1 MDHDAVVRQKMTER
15 YLLNEL
21 DPQVRD
27 EFEEHYFDCPNCA
40 ADVHA
45 GALFVEQ
52 SKVALRAE
60 MRTEVR
66 SDVRNED
73 GQKIRSERTAPSA
86 ERMPA
91 PARSGWLG
99 WLRPAFAIPV
109 LALLLAVI
117 AYQNRANVLLQ
128 QAADSPQV
136 LASAVVNVNV
146 RGAEPVSVPARA
158 GQAFGLTLN
167 LPPDTRF
174 SSYKMDLYSPQGK
187 LQWSRTVPASG
198 DTLSLYVPAGVSG
211 GDHDAGI
218 LEVRGLTAGGGSE
231 DLGRYPIELQNQK

>member
-21 DPQVRD
+21 DPQARD

-52 SKVALRAE
+52 SKVVLRTDLRAE
-60 MRTEVR
+60 
-66 SDVRNED
+66 DAK
-73 GQKIRSERTAPSA
+73 KIQSERNAPSV
-86 ERMPA
+86 ERLTV

-109 LALLLAVI
+109 LALLLAVV
-117 AYQNRANVLLQ
+117 AYQNRATVLLQ

-146 RGAEPVSVPARA
+146 RGTEPISVPAGA

-167 LPPDTRF
+167 LPPEARF
-174 SSYKMDLYSPQGK
+174 SSYKLDLYSPQGK
-187 LQWSRTVPASG
+187 LEWSRTVPASG
-198 DTLSLYVPAGVSG
+198 DTLSLYVPAGVSSG
-211 GDHDAGI
+211 GHPAT
-218 LEVRGLTAGGGSE
+218 LAVHGLLPSGESE

>member
-21 DPQVRD
+21 DPQARD

-52 SKVALRAE
+52 SKNVLRAE
-60 MRTEVR
+60 LGT
-66 SDVRNED
+66 ED
-73 GQKIRSERTAPSA
+73 GKKIRSERKAPSV
-86 ERMPA
+86 ERMTGPV
-91 PARSGWLG
+91 RSGWFG
-99 WLRPAFAIPV
+99 WLRPAFVVPV

-136 LASAVVNVNV
+136 LASAVVNLNV
-146 RGAEPVSVPARA
+146 RGAESISVPARA
-158 GQAFGLTLN
+158 AQAFELTLN
-167 LPPDTRF
+167 LPPDSHF
-174 SSYKMDLYSPQGK
+174 SSYKLDLYSPQGK
-187 LQWSRTVPASG
+187 LQWSRTAPASG
-198 DTLSLYVPAGVSG
+198 DTLSLYVPAGISG
-211 GDHDAGI
+211 GDHDPGA
-218 LEVRGLTAGGGSE
+218 LAVHGLFPSGENE
-231 DLGRYPIELQNQK
+231 DLGRYPIEVQNQT

>member
-21 DPQVRD
+21 EPQARD

-52 SKVALRAE
+52 SKVVLRAE
-60 MRTEVR
+60 VR
-66 SDVRNED
+66 AESQTED
-73 GQKIRSERTAPSA
+73 GKKIRFASKAPPV
-86 ERMPA
+86 ERMTV
-91 PARSGWLG
+91 PARSGWVG
-99 WLRPAFAIPV
+99 WLRPAFAVPV

-117 AYQNRANVLLQ
+117 AYQNRANVLLR
-128 QAADSPQV
+128 QAVDSPQV
-136 LASAVVNVNV
+136 LASAVVNLNV
-146 RGAEPVSVPARA
+146 RGAEPISVPARG

-167 LPPDTRF
+167 LPPGARF
-174 SSYKMDLYSPQGK
+174 SSYKLDLYSPPGK
-187 LQWSRTVPASG
+187 LQWSRTVLASG
-198 DTLSLYVPAGVSG
+198 DTLSLYVPAGISG
-211 GDHDAGI
+211 SDQNPGTLAAH
-218 LEVRGLTAGGGSE
+218 GLTASGGSE

>member
-52 SKVALRAE
+52 SKVVLRAE

-66 SDVRNED
+66 SEVRTED
-73 GQKIRSERTAPSA
+73 GQKIQSETTAPSA
-86 ERMPA
+86 ERMPE
-91 PARSGWLG
+91 PARTGWFI
-99 WLRPAFAIPV
+99 WLRPAFAVPV

-136 LASAVVNVNV
+136 LASAVVNLNV
-146 RGAEPVSVPARA
+146 RGAEPISVPARA
-158 GQAFGLTLN
+158 GQPFGLTLN
-167 LPPDTRF
+167 LPPATRF

-187 LQWSRTVPASG
+187 LQWSRTVPATG
-198 DTLSLYVPAGVSG
+198 DTLSLYIPAGVSG
-211 GDHDAGI
+211 SDHDAAT
-218 LEVRGLTAGGGSE
+218 LAVQGLAAGGGSE
-231 DLGRYPIELQNQK
+231 DLGRYPIEFENQK

>member
-1 MDHDAVVRQKMTER
+1 LIPMDHDAVVRQKMTER

-21 DPQVRD
+21 DVQARD

-45 GALFVEQ
+45 GAVFVEQ
-52 SKVALRAE
+52 SKVVLRAE
-60 MRTEVR
+60 VQ
-66 SDVRNED
+66 NED
-73 GQKIRSERTAPSA
+73 RQKIQTERTAASA
-86 ERMPA
+86 ERMTA
-91 PARSGWLG
+91 PARPGRFG

-117 AYQNRANVLLQ
+117 AYQNRANVLLR
-128 QAADSPQV
+128 QAVDHPQV
-136 LASAVVNVNV
+136 LASAVVNLDV
-146 RGAEPVSVPARA
+146 RGDNPISVPAQA

-167 LPPDTRF
+167 LLPHAGF
-174 SSYKMDLYSPQGK
+174 SSYKLDLYSPQGQ
-187 LQWSRTVPASG
+187 LEWSRTVLASG

-211 GDHDAGI
+211 REHNPGTLAVH
-218 LEVRGLTAGGGSE
+218 GLVVSGGSE

>member
-52 SKVALRAE
+52 SKVVLRAE

-66 SDVRNED
+66 SEARAGD
-73 GQKIRSERTAPSA
+73 GKKIQSESKEPSA
-86 ERMPA
+86 ERMPV
-91 PARSGWLG
+91 PARPGWLG
-99 WLRPAFAIPV
+99 WLRPAFAVPV

-136 LASAVVNVNV
+136 LASAVVNLNV
-146 RGAEPVSVPARA
+146 RGAEPISVPARA

-198 DTLSLYVPAGVSG
+198 DTLSLYIPAGVSG
-211 GDHDAGI
+211 GDHDAAM
-218 LEVRGLTAGGGSE
+218 LAVHGLIAGGGSE
-231 DLGRYPIELQNQK
+231 DLGRYPIEFENQK